1 MAKFLNKKANSI
13 VFNQTQMVL
22 PDVVPKTE
30 PIYVRLIERDKE
42 IVAALAFFFNGWPIL
57 GATQLQFRV
66 CYSGT

>member
-1 MAKFLNKKANSI
+1 MANFLNKKANSI

-42 IVAALAFFFNGWPIL
+42 IVAALAFFFNGLPIFA
-57 GATQLQFRV
+57 ATQLQFRV